1 VTARVGF
8 VARAGV
14 GETESRGSDSV
25 EYHFKVALVGTMH
38 TGGGSD
44 MSVQPKQPDLAS
56 IKDRQQKTWTSG
68 NFARIGNRMVIV
80 GELLCE
86 AVDLRA
92 GDKVLDVAT
101 GSGNTALSAARR
113 FCETTGI
120 DYVPDLIGQ
129 AEERAEAEGLEVTFE
144 VGDAEDLPYQEAS
157 FDAVLS
163 TFGIMFAPDQ
173 EMAAGELLR
182 VCKPGGR
189 IGLANWA
196 PDGFIGQ
203 LFKTI
208 GKHVPPP
215 PGLSPPPLW
224 GTEDRLRE
232 LFGDRV
238 SVEATRRAYRFV
250 YRSADHFVGYFRE
263 YYGPTFKAFESLDAR
278 GQETLA
284 GEIEELIRSWNK
296 SGDETVVVPSYYLE
310 VVARKS

>member
-1 VTARVGF
+1 
-8 VARAGV
+8 
-14 GETESRGSDSV
+14 
-25 EYHFKVALVGTMH
+25 MH
-38 TGGGSD
+38 IGGGSV
-44 MSVQPKQPDLAS
+44 MSVQPKQPDLAA

-92 GDKVLDVAT
+92 GERVLDVAT

-120 DYVPDLIGQ
+120 DYVPDLTGQ
-129 AEERAEAEGLEVTFE
+129 AEERAEAEGLEVAFE

-173 EMAAGELLR
+173 ERTAGELLR

-189 IGLANWA
+189 IGLANWT

-232 LFGDRV
+232 LFAEGA
-238 SVEATRRAYRFV
+238 SVEATRREYRFV
-250 YRSADHFVGYFRE
+250 YPSAQHFVGYFRE
-263 YYGPTFKAFESLDAR
+263 YYGPTLKAFEALDTNA
-278 GQETLA
+278 QEVLA
-284 GEIEELIRSWNK
+284 GDIEELIGNWNQ
-296 SGDETVVVPSYYLE
+296 SGDETAVVPSYYLE
-310 VVARKS
+310 VVALKN